1 MSTADSREFRTLMA
15 EYTPRLL
22 PVAASFADRETEAE
36 DILQEVWI
44 QVSRTMDRRPPD
56 APLGAW
62 LYRITLNVGR
72 SHRRRRRRREGLR
85 IGQWGWWSRD
95 RDETRVP
102 TIEGAQAKKRI
113 WQAIADLPDLQ
124 KEVILLRVVE
134 ERSTAEVA
142 QILGRAEGTVKAS
155 LHRALGKLRNEIG
168 ERHDLRLT

>member
-1 MSTADSREFRTLMA
+1 MSTADARQIRELIT

-22 PVAASFADRETEAE
+22 PVAAAFAEGDMEAE
-36 DILQEVWI
+36 DILQDVWI
-44 QVSRTMDRRPPD
+44 HVSRNLHRRPPE

-85 IGQWGWWSRD
+85 IGRWGWWNR
-95 RDETRVP
+95 ETDGDLPP
-102 TIEGAQAKKRI
+102 TIEGEQAKSRI
-113 WQAIADLPDLQ
+113 WQTIADLPALQ
-124 KEVILLRVVE
+124 KEVVLLRVVE

-142 QILGRAEGTVKAS
+142 EILGRAEGTVKAS
-155 LHRALGKLRNEIG
+155 LHRALGRLRSEIG